1 MPSKHIRS
9 ISGNKQV
16 FMKQNEE
23 KPKRNVL
30 VMLGGIVGIVTI
42 IGLLITALQ
51 LWQSLADSE
60 SQDGMCQ

>member
-1 MPSKHIRS
+1 
-9 ISGNKQV
+9 
-16 FMKQNEE
+16 MKQNEE